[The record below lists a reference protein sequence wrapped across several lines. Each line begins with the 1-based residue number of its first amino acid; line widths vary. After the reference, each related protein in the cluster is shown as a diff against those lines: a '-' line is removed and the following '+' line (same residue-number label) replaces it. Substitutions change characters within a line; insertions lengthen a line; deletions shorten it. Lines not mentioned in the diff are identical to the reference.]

1 MNNVHKRK
9 AGLLLVGDFVV
20 FISSLWITLYARYV
34 QVPSQEVFFA
44 HLQPFSLLFV
54 VWVLVF
60 FISGL
65 YEKQGTIFRGE
76 LPQLLIKS
84 QVVNIVIA
92 IAFFYFIPWYGISP
106 KTTLFLYVL
115 VSLVLILIW
124 RMYGYFA
131 VVPSTK
137 ERAII
142 IGSGLEMN
150 ELVTEIRRRT
160 DYNIELVDVIDIS
173 KVEPETLLERIKT
186 KQTSLIIVDLYNPQ
200 AEFVLPYL
208 YNLLFSQIRFIS
220 MDRIYEDVFD
230 RVPLSLVTHSWFLE
244 NISTQPKF
252 LYGAVKRLMDIVLA
266 CILGIISLVM
276 YPFVAIAIKLDDGGP
291 LFITQ
296 ERVGANGRPIRIWK
310 FRSMSRNEEDLS
322 RGQQNK
328 ITRFGAFL
336 RKTRID
342 ELPQLWNVIL
352 GDLSLIGPRP
362 ELPSGVVLYEKE
374 ISYYGI
380 RHLIKPGLSGW
391 AQLYHENHPHHGLA
405 VEETKEKL
413 SYDLYY
419 LKNRS
424 VFLDFNIA
432 LKTIKKLLSREG
444 A

>member
-1 MNNVHKRK
+1 MNTVHKRK
-9 AGLLLVGDFVV
+9 AGLLLVGDIIV
-20 FISSLWITLYARYV
+20 FITSLWITLFARYV
-34 QVPSQEVFFA
+34 EMPTEETFFE
-44 HLQPFSLLFV
+44 HLQPFSFLFI
-54 VWVLVF
+54 VWALVY
-60 FISGL
+60 FIFGL

-76 LPQLLIKS
+76 LPKLLIRS
-84 QVVNIVIA
+84 QLTNIVIA

-106 KTTLFLYVL
+106 KTTLFLYL
-115 VSLVLILIW
+115 VISLVLIMLW

-137 ERAII
+137 ERALIV
-142 IGSGLEMN
+142 GSGEEMH
-150 ELVTEIRRRT
+150 ELVSEIKKRT
-160 DYNIELVDVIDIS
+160 DYNIELVDVLDLDTNS
-173 KVEPETLLERIKT
+173 LSALTQRIKDR
-186 KQTSLIIVDLYNPQ
+186 QASLVIVDLYNPKV
-200 AEFVLPYL
+200 ESVLPHL

-220 MDRIYEDVFD
+220 MDKIYEDVFD

-244 NISTQPKF
+244 NVSARPKIV
-252 LYGAVKRLMDIVLA
+252 YSAIKRVMDMVLA
-266 CILGIISLVM
+266 IILGLLSLVL
-276 YPFVAIAIKLDDGGP
+276 YPFVALAIKLDDGGP
-291 LFITQ
+291 LFIVQ
-296 ERVGANGRPIRIWK
+296 ERVGENGKLVRIWK
-310 FRSMSRNEEDLS
+310 FRSMSRNEKDLS
-322 RGQQNK
+322 QGKNNK
-328 ITRFGAFL
+328 ITRPGAFL

-362 ELPSGVVLYEKE
+362 ELPSGVTLYEKE
-374 ISYYGI
+374 ISYYGV

-391 AQLYHENHPHHGLA
+391 AQLYQDNHPHHGLA

-424 VFLDFNIA
+424 VFLDINIA